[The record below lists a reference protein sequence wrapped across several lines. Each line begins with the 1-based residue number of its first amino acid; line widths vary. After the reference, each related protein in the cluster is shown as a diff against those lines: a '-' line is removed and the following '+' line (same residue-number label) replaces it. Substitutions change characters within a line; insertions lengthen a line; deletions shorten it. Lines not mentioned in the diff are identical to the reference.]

1 MSSASPEVEKPN
13 EEVSAGIITSRS
25 FPVHREY
32 LLLKHA
38 NGKHWSFPKGHIEE
52 GEEPKE
58 AALREL
64 TEETNLELKKF
75 VSGFSRET
83 SYTFERKD
91 RKVFKRVIY
100 FLGFVSPERQVNLS
114 PEHLEYIWLPYN
126 DARKKLTYRDDRE
139 LLDLAEEE
147 LKEGISSDEG

>member
-25 FPVHREY
+25 FPDYREY

-38 NGKHWSFPKGHIEE
+38 NGEHWSFPKGHIEE
-52 GEEPKE
+52 GEAPKE

-64 TEETNLELKKF
+64 TEETNLDLQNF
-75 VSGFSRET
+75 VSGFSQET
-83 SYTFERKD
+83 SYTFERKG
-91 RKVFKRVIY
+91 RKIYKRVIY
-100 FLGFVSPERQVNLS
+100 FLGFVSPKSQVKLS
-114 PEHLEYIWLPYN
+114 SEHLDYTWLPYD
-126 DARKKLTYRDDRE
+126 DARRKLTYRDDRE